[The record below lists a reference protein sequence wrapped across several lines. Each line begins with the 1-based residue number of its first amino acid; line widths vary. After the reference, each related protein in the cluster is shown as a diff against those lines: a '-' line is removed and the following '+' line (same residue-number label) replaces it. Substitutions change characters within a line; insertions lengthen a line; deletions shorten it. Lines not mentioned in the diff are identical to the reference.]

1 MVFIC
6 GDTHGTH
13 DTQKLYDFWRKN
25 EVQGLELTKDDYVIV
40 CGDFGLLFDNP
51 YLLTIRYEKGQTLPI
66 CPLDNNWGEKEL
78 NLFNWYNKAPWTTL
92 WVDGNHENFDRIAMY
107 PTSKWHGGIVQKISD
122 SVIHLMRGEIYNI
135 DGHTYFCMGGAMS
148 TDRGPARGD
157 EYLSKGNWWWPEEIP
172 NGMEWTHAC
181 HNLEKHQDQV
191 DFIITHDAPA
201 AVYEQ
206 IRFYPSSVSKHLD
219 LFRQSI
225 HFTHW
230 FCGHLHTD
238 KDFGKIS
245 ILYNRLPVNVNN
257 FLKGESN
264 ESL

>member
-1 MVFIC
+1 MAVYVC

-13 DTQKLYDFWRKN
+13 TIHKLRNFRN
-25 EVQGLELTKDDYVIV
+25 GAGATLTKDDYVIV
-40 CGDFGLLFDNP
+40 CGDFGLLWNNSYFDHYYGSTSTYVDSCPEDMNWDRDELR
-51 YLLTIRYEKGQTLPI
+51 LLR
-66 CPLDNNWGEKEL
+66 
-78 NLFNWYNKAPWTTL
+78 WYDECPWTTL
-92 WVDGNHENFDRIAMY
+92 WIDGNHENFDRIQLY
-107 PTSKWHGGIVQKISD
+107 PISEWHGGNVQKISD
-122 SVIHLMRGEIYNI
+122 SVIHLMRGEIYDI

-157 EYLSKGNWWWPEEIP
+157 EYLSEGKWWWPEEIP
-172 NGMEWTHAC
+172 NDMEWTHAC

-206 IRFYPSSVSKHLD
+206 IRFYPSPVSRHLD
-219 LFRQSI
+219 LFRQSVN
-225 HFTHW
+225 FTHW

-238 KDFGKIS
+238 EEFGKIS
-245 ILYNRLPVNVNN
+245 VLYNRPPVNVKN